1 MTKKLV
7 GLLLVTVILS
17 SLLLVNASAA
27 GQLWLSTDFESD
39 ETVMVNEGADP
50 SGVVRAVEEEE
61 GNNVFRFCNLMT
73 TNLVSKASGK
83 AVSASGE
90 VFVQFD
96 FKMNGSIDAEKY
108 LCVDLHA
115 GNKPGTRYSI
125 ILRENE
131 VESGG
136 GFSDGVWSK
145 PFPNTKD
152 VWFTYLIRW
161 KNFGTSTAC
170 GEIYRKERGSSADFT
185 YIGTSKPATGA
196 GWGNATFRIYGN
208 GVDCSLDNIMM
219 WSGTVFDGGSF
230 EMDGDKISELGQ
242 ITDGDLGATATVIS
256 DGSDA
261 SSATPIMVF
270 FDANGRMVG
279 CEFGEESEMTVGKNE
294 ITLSADTTEYNGKFN
309 GGSVE
314 FYVWEDIELA
324 RPMLDATILD

>member
-7 GLLLVTVILS
+7 GFMLTVATL
-17 SLLLVNASAA
+17 ASIALMNVSA
-27 GQLWLSTDFESD
+27 SGQIWLSTDFESD

-50 SGVVRAVEEEE
+50 SGVVRMVEEED
-61 GNNVFRFCNLMT
+61 GNNVFRFCNLTT

-83 AVSASGE
+83 AVSASE

-96 FKMNGSIDAEKY
+96 FKMNSSTDAKKY
-108 LCVDLHA
+108 LYVDLHA
-115 GNKPGTRYSI
+115 GTKAGTRYSV
-125 ILRENE
+125 ILRESD

-185 YIGTSKPATGA
+185 YIGTSKPATGV

-219 WSGTVFDGGSF
+219 WSGTVFSGGSF
-230 EMDGDKISELGQ
+230 KMDGDAISKAEQ
-242 ITDGDLGATATVIS
+242 ITDGDLDATATVIS
-256 DGSDA
+256 NGSGA
-261 SSATPIMVF
+261 SNATPIMVF
-270 FDANGRMVG
+270 FDASGRMIG
-279 CEFGEESEMTVGKNE
+279 CEFGDESGISLGKNE
-294 ITLSADTTEYNGKFN
+294 ITLSTETTDYYEKLEDGT
-309 GGSVE
+309 VE

>member
-7 GLLLVTVILS
+7 GFMLTVATL
-17 SLLLVNASAA
+17 ASIALMNVSA
-27 GQLWLSTDFESD
+27 SGQIWLSTDFESD

-50 SGVVRAVEEEE
+50 SGVVRMVEEED
-61 GNNVFRFCNLMT
+61 GNNVFRFCNLTT

-83 AVSASGE
+83 AVSASE

-96 FKMNGSIDAEKY
+96 FKMNSSTDAKKY
-108 LCVDLHA
+108 LYVDLHA
-115 GNKPGTRYSI
+115 GTKAGTRYSV
-125 ILRENE
+125 ILRESD

-170 GEIYRKERGSSADFT
+170 GEIYRKERGSAEDFT
-185 YIGTSKPATGA
+185 YIGKSKPATGA
-196 GWGNATFRIYGN
+196 GWGNSVIRIYGN
-208 GVDCSLDNIMM
+208 GIDCSLDNIMM
-219 WSGTVFDGGSF
+219 WSGTVFSGGIF
-230 EMDGDKISELGQ
+230 KMDGEGIDELTQ
-242 ITDGDLGATATVIS
+242 ITEGSLEASASVIS
-256 DGSDA
+256 DGSGSA
-261 SSATPIMVF
+261 KATPIMVF
-270 FDANGRMVG
+270 FDDTGKMVG
-279 CEFGEESEMTVGKNE
+279 CEFGEESGISFGNNN
-294 ITLSADTTEYNGKFN
+294 ITLSTDTAEYVDKLEDGT
-309 GGSVE
+309 VE